1 MLSSL
6 PSDSTKH
13 EDIATFEDNLPK
25 EDIGQVSVQGIISVV
40 DDPSNTRTSTFDL
53 LTKTELGIDPT
64 RFYAAPSPKIAPSIT
79 KNIEFFQVF
88 HRQDSAF
95 VHFDEIVGRR
105 SLDDNASSPL
115 KVYSFESVKS
125 GQRKFLVAD
134 YSTFFKRYLPTL
146 PNKIDGQL
154 KSSSSASFNTL
165 SSEFNTR
172 GTEDDSRMQE
182 KAHTHVYEI
191 IRDNVPC
198 RAYFDLEYERA
209 YNADVDGDDLT
220 SIWINLVVWKIFE
233 LYDIILGKKDIIV
246 LDSSTPKKY
255 SKHVVLIIPVCKCL
269 KNIDSLVLNS
279 VSLPSP
285 GNECDSADGVSTS
298 EEYLFRSNITVGSLV
313 CLIIGDI
320 TGNEENDLPP
330 SYGDVLNNTEL
341 ESEFMNAAKSTDN
354 CDGKMKSIPIDSDV
368 QHEPHL
374 HRGSLTDVNMPPNG
388 ITQGY
393 EKLWVNKDNGKVTCF
408 VDLGVYT
415 RNRAF
420 RLWNS
425 SKFGK
430 NVPFQVLFQ
439 DRKKY
444 LGLSNSIMKS
454 EKDKIIDSLGST
466 RRRKLN
472 SLEEIQDFTLKR
484 SFVIPYNLYEG
495 IPCKKKYFSSSDNN
509 DNCNSNSSSRGSN
522 RIGVGT
528 VGVPISS
535 LGDSTGSNQNSDVI
549 MVSKDQQNSDVIMV
563 LKDQQNSDVIM
574 VPKDQQN
581 SDVIMVPKDQQ
592 NRSSIDT
599 TTTSSTYVH
608 TEVNMDNLDGF
619 VDDVVAGRNKSSEHS
634 KKCPGDMT
642 MGYLQ
647 QSEVMTASTS
657 ASASTSRAIITA
669 SPPDSYHSIDINATL
684 CHVTDTSPTQALNY
698 KQNLDL
704 NLSNSFDDTFSLL
717 HSPSPASFSQ
727 HLPQSRSTKIDYSSP
742 QFTHSQPYS
751 LPIPLTSELDIFDS
765 PEASMKYTQY
775 LHLPI
780 ISRITSVAIQKNSD
794 GHLHFQTQ
802 SNNLNDDPLFW
813 RKNEILR
820 STMHGEKSPFYQIDD
835 FVLKF
840 VSRGGVQGLI
850 GKWIIV

>member
-1 MLSSL
+1 MFAPLT
-6 PSDSTKH
+6 SDFNKH
-13 EDIATFEDNLPK
+13 ADIAVIEDNLPK
-25 EDIGQVSVQGIISVV
+25 EDIGLVFKEGCSAQEIIGAV
-40 DDPSNTRTSTFDL
+40 DEPSKTRTSTSNL
-53 LTKTELGIDPT
+53 LTGTGLGIDPT
-64 RFYAAPSPKIAPSIT
+64 RFYAAPSTKIAPSIT
-79 KNIEFFQVF
+79 KHSEFFQVF

-146 PNKIDGQL
+146 PNKIDCQV
-154 KSSSSASFNTL
+154 KSSSSASCNTL

-172 GTEDDSRMQE
+172 GTEDDSRMHE

-233 LYDIILGKKDIIV
+233 LYDIVLGKKDIIV

-255 SKHVVLIIPVCKCL
+255 SKHVILIIPVCKCL
-269 KNIDSLVLNS
+269 KNIDTLDLNS
-279 VSLPSP
+279 VSSPSS
-285 GNECDSADGVSTS
+285 GNNCDFADCVSASD
-298 EEYLFRSNITVGSLV
+298 EYLFRSNIAVGSLV

-320 TGNEENDLPP
+320 TGNEENNLPP
-330 SYGDVLNNTEL
+330 SYGDVSKNNAP
-341 ESEFMNAAKSTDN
+341 ESEIIHLVKGTDSCDDIIKSVPT
-354 CDGKMKSIPIDSDV
+354 DSDV
-368 QHEPHL
+368 QHEPPHL
-374 HRGSLTDVNMPPNG
+374 HRGSLNDVNAPPNG
-388 ITQGY
+388 IFQGY
-393 EKLWVNKDNGKVTCF
+393 EKLWVKKENGKVTCF

-454 EKDKIIDSLGST
+454 EKDKIADSSMNK
-466 RRRKLN
+466 RRRNLN
-472 SLEEIQDFTLKR
+472 SREEIQDFTLKR

-495 IPCKKKYFSSSDNN
+495 ISCKKKYFSSSDNN
-509 DNCNSNSSSRGSN
+509 DNCNSNSCSRSSY

-528 VGVPISS
+528 A
-535 LGDSTGSNQNSDVI
+535 GSNQNSDVI
-549 MVSKDQQNSDVIMV
+549 MFPNDQQNCDVIMF
-563 LKDQQNSDVIM
+563 
-574 VPKDQQN
+574 PKDQQN
-581 SDVIMVPKDQQ
+581 CDVIMFPEDQRNCDVIMFSNDQQ

-599 TTTSSTYVH
+599 TSTSSTYVQ
-608 TEVNMDNLDGF
+608 TEINLDNLDGF
-619 VDDVVAGRNKSSEHS
+619 TDDIVAVRSESSEQS
-634 KKCPGDMT
+634 KKSPGVIT

-647 QSEVMTASTS
+647 QPGVVTAT
-657 ASASTSRAIITA
+657 ASRAIITA
-669 SPPDSYHSIDINATL
+669 SPPDSHHSIDPHSTL
-684 CHVTDTSPTQALNY
+684 RHIADTSPAPALNC

-704 NLSNSFDDTFSLL
+704 DLPNFHDNTFSSLQ
-717 HSPSPASFSQ
+717 SPSPAPLPQ
-727 HLPQSRSTKIDYSSP
+727 HLLQEHT
-742 QFTHSQPYS
+742 
-751 LPIPLTSELDIFDS
+751 
-765 PEASMKYTQY
+765 
-775 LHLPI
+775 
-780 ISRITSVAIQKNSD
+780 
-794 GHLHFQTQ
+794 G
-802 SNNLNDDPLFW
+802 
-813 RKNEILR
+813 
-820 STMHGEKSPFYQIDD
+820 
-835 FVLKF
+835 
-840 VSRGGVQGLI
+840 
-850 GKWIIV
+850 

>member
-1 MLSSL
+1 MSSSL
-6 PSDSTKH
+6 ISDSTKH
-13 EDIATFEDNLPK
+13 EDIVIFEDNLPK
-25 EDIGQVSVQGIISVV
+25 EDIGQVSVQGIISAI
-40 DDPSNTRTSTFDL
+40 DEPSNTRTSTFVL
-53 LTKTELGIDPT
+53 LTGTELGIDPT
-64 RFYAAPSPKIAPSIT
+64 RFYAAPSTKIAPSIT
-79 KNIEFFQVF
+79 KHSEFFQVF

-134 YSTFFKRYLPTL
+134 YGTFFKRYLLTL

-154 KSSSSASFNTL
+154 KSSSSASSNTL

-220 SIWINLVVWKIFE
+220 SNWINLVVWKIFE
-233 LYDIILGKKDIIV
+233 LYDIVLGKKDIIV

-255 SKHVVLIIPVCKCL
+255 SKHVILIIPVCKCL
-269 KNIDSLVLNS
+269 KNIDTLELNS
-279 VSLPSP
+279 VSLPSS
-285 GNECDSADGVSTS
+285 GNECDFADGVSSS

-320 TGNEENDLPP
+320 TGNEENNLPP
-330 SYGDVLNNTEL
+330 SYGDVLNNTDL
-341 ESEFMNAAKSTDN
+341 ESELMNAAKCTDN
-354 CDGKMKSIPIDSDV
+354 CDGKIKSMPTDSYV

-374 HRGSLTDVNMPPNG
+374 HRGSLNDVNMPPNR
-388 ITQGY
+388 IIQGY

-454 EKDKIIDSLGST
+454 ENDKMTDSSGSK
-466 RRRKLN
+466 RKRKLN

-495 IPCKKKYFSSSDNN
+495 IPCKKKFFSSSDNN
-509 DNCNSNSSSRGSN
+509 DNCDSESSSRSSN

-528 VGVPISS
+528 VGVPISA
-535 LGDSTGSNQNSDVI
+535 LGVCTGSNQSSDVIMVPTDQQNSDVI
-549 MVSKDQQNSDVIMV
+549 IDRKDQQNSDVI
-563 LKDQQNSDVIM
+563 IG
-574 VPKDQQN
+574 
-581 SDVIMVPKDQQ
+581 PKDQQ

-608 TEVNMDNLDGF
+608 TEVDMDNSDGF
-619 VDDVVAGRNKSSEHS
+619 IDDIAAVRRESSEHS
-634 KKCPGDMT
+634 KKSPGDIT
-642 MGYLQ
+642 VGYLQ
-647 QSEVMTASTS
+647 QSGIMTASTS
-657 ASASTSRAIITA
+657 TSASRAIITA
-669 SPPDSYHSIDINATL
+669 SPPDSYRSIDINATL
-684 CHVTDTSPTQALNY
+684 CLVTDSSPAPALNY
-698 KQNLDL
+698 KQNVNL
-704 NLSNSFDDTFSLL
+704 NLSNSFDNTVPLL
-717 HSPSPASFSQ
+717 QSPSPASFSQ
-727 HLPQSRSTKIDYSSP
+727 HLPQPRSTLFDFSSP
-742 QFTHSQPYS
+742 QFSLSQPYS
-751 LPIPLTSELDIFDS
+751 LPLPIPLPLPRPSELNIFDN
-765 PEASMKYTQY
+765 PEAPMKYTQY

-780 ISRITSVAIQKNSD
+780 ISRITSVGIEKNSD
-794 GHLHFQTQ
+794 GQLHFQTQ

-813 RKNEILR
+813 RKSEILR
-820 STMHGEKSPFYQIDD
+820 STMHGEKSPFDQIDD
-835 FVLKF
+835 FVLRF

-850 GKWIIV
+850 GE

>member
-1 MLSSL
+1 MFAPLK
-6 PSDSTKH
+6 SDSNKH
-13 EDIATFEDNLPK
+13 ANIVVCEDNLPK
-25 EDIGQVSVQGIISVV
+25 QDIGLSFKEGCSAQGIISAV
-40 DDPSNTRTSTFDL
+40 DEPSNTRTSTFDL
-53 LTKTELGIDPT
+53 LTGTELGIDPT
-64 RFYAAPSPKIAPSIT
+64 RFYAAPSTKIAPSIT
-79 KNIEFFQVF
+79 KHSEFFQVF

-95 VHFDEIVGRR
+95 VHFDKTVGRR

-146 PNKIDGQL
+146 PNKIDCQV
-154 KSSSSASFNTL
+154 KSSSSASCNTL

-172 GTEDDSRMQE
+172 GTEDDSRMHE

-233 LYDIILGKKDIIV
+233 LYDIVLGKKDIIV

-255 SKHVVLIIPVCKCL
+255 SKHVILIIPVCKCL
-269 KNIDSLVLNS
+269 KNIDTLELNS
-279 VSLPSP
+279 VILPSS
-285 GNECDSADGVSTS
+285 GNNCDFADGISTS
-298 EEYLFRSNITVGSLV
+298 DEYLFRSNITVGSLV

-320 TGNEENDLPP
+320 TGNEEINLPP
-330 SYGDVLNNTEL
+330 SYGDVSKNNVP
-341 ESEFMNAAKSTDN
+341 ESEIIHSAKGTDS
-354 CDGKMKSIPIDSDV
+354 CDDIIKSVPTDSDV
-368 QHEPHL
+368 QHEPPHL
-374 HRGSLTDVNMPPNG
+374 HRGLLNDVSAPPNG
-388 ITQGY
+388 IIQGY
-393 EKLWVNKDNGKVTCF
+393 EKFWVNKENGKVTCF
-408 VDLGVYT
+408 IDLGVYT

-444 LGLSNSIMKS
+444 LGLSNSVMKS
-454 EKDKIIDSLGST
+454 ENDKIADSSGNE
-466 RRRKLN
+466 RRNLN
-472 SLEEIQDFTLKR
+472 SREEIQDFTLKR

-495 IPCKKKYFSSSDNN
+495 VSCKKKYFSSSDNN
-509 DNCNSNSSSRGSN
+509 DNCNSNSSTRSSN

-528 VGVPISS
+528 
-535 LGDSTGSNQNSDVI
+535 TGSNRNSDVI
-549 MVSKDQQNSDVIMV
+549 IDPKDQQNCDVIMFPMDQQNSDVIMF
-563 LKDQQNSDVIM
+563 
-574 VPKDQQN
+574 
-581 SDVIMVPKDQQ
+581 PKDQQ
-592 NRSSIDT
+592 NRSFIDT

-619 VDDVVAGRNKSSEHS
+619 GDDIVAVRSESSERSNKS
-634 KKCPGDMT
+634 PGVIT

-647 QSEVMTASTS
+647 HPGVMTAS
-657 ASASTSRAIITA
+657 ASRAIITA
-669 SPPDSYHSIDINATL
+669 SPSDSYHSIDTHSAL
-684 CHVTDTSPTQALNY
+684 RHVTDTSPTPALNC
-698 KQNLDL
+698 KQNLNL
-704 NLSNSFDDTFSLL
+704 NLPNSLDNTISSLQC
-717 HSPSPASFSQ
+717 PSPASFPQ
-727 HLPQSRSTKIDYSSP
+727 HLPQSRSTLIDYSSP
-742 QFTHSQPYS
+742 QITHSQPYS
-751 LPIPLTSELDIFDS
+751 LPPLIHLPLLSELNIFDN
-765 PEASMKYTQY
+765 PEAPMKYTQY

-780 ISRITSVAIQKNSD
+780 ISRITSVGIQKNSD

-802 SNNLNDDPLFW
+802 SNNLSDDPLFW
-813 RKNEILR
+813 RKSEILR

-850 GKWIIV
+850 GE